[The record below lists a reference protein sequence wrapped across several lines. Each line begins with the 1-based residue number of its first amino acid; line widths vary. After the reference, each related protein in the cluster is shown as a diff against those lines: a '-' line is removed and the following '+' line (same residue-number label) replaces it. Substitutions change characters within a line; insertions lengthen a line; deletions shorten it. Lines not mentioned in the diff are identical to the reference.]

1 MISLDTSSFE
11 ATARKIGLAERE
23 VPFALANAMT
33 HAAYRTKDA
42 LANGTWP
49 LAVKVKNTRF
59 MKATLDV
66 EGAKAR
72 DFRAG
77 RSMSAAI
84 YDELGHVDLRRLEV
98 GGTKSPKGG
107 GMLAIPTAR
116 VKRGAGGAVRQG
128 QKPRGLPE
136 KKVVKKGNLLF
147 LREGRGKNSKLR
159 LMYKLRPN
167 AKVKPMVP
175 FHADFDRLMR
185 AMIYKSFPTAVRNVI
200 KRNRLAAMG

>member
-1 MISLDTSSFE
+1 MLTLDTSHFE
-11 ATARKIGLAERE
+11 TTARKIGLAERE
-23 VPFALANAMT
+23 IPFALANAMT
-33 HAAYRTKDA
+33 YAAYRTKDA
-42 LANGTWP
+42 LTNGTWP
-49 LAVKVKNTRF
+49 QAVKVKNTRF
-59 MKATLDV
+59 MRASLDV
-66 EGAKAR
+66 ASAKAR

-77 RSMSAAI
+77 RKMSAVI
-84 YDELGHVDLRRLEV
+84 WDQLGHVNLKRLAV
-98 GGTKSPKGG
+98 GGTKTPKSGG
-107 GMLAIPTAR
+107 LLAIPTSR

-128 QKPRGLPE
+128 QKPRGLPD